1 MDTLPPVR
9 SHAAAPPPPSGS
21 TGPAFGQFLRR
32 AREARGLTLQQV
44 SDETKIPKR
53 HLAALELGNLS
64 AVPSGIYQRAEIRA
78 FAKSVGLDQNVALAQ
93 FERLLESSDETTTA
107 STPGSTDESRPRMLA
122 MIGVIS
128 IAIAAVSV
136 VAMWTYTR
144 EPLTSRQPIPTVP
157 HPTSEAARELPPVPK
172 QAAKI
177 VPQAQPNDVVA
188 ALPLSETEKIE
199 LTEGLMNG
207 VLIITTEPAGAR
219 VTVNGVGWG
228 VTPVTIQNLPNGD
241 HRIRVTKEGYV
252 SAERSVSISNEI
264 VAHKINIEL
273 AVRE

>member
-9 SHAAAPPPPSGS
+9 SPAAAPPPPPGS
-21 TGPAFGQFLRR
+21 AGPAFGQFLRR
-32 AREARGLTLQQV
+32 AREERGLTLQQV

-53 HLAALELGNLS
+53 HLIALELGNLS

-93 FERLLESSDETTTA
+93 FERLLESSDDSTA
-107 STPGSTDESRPRMLA
+107 AASQPHTDESRPRELA
-122 MIGVIS
+122 VIGVIS
-128 IAIAAVSV
+128 IAIAAVSI

-144 EPLTSRQPIPTVP
+144 EPLTSRQPILTVP
-157 HPTSEAARELPPVPK
+157 YTTSEAARELPPVPK

-177 VPQAQPNDVVA
+177 VAKAQPDGVVGA
-188 ALPLSETEKIE
+188 KPLSETEKIE

-219 VTVNGVGWG
+219 VTLNGVGWG
-228 VTPVTIQNLPNGD
+228 VTPIAIHNLPNGD

-252 SAERSVSISNEI
+252 SAEQFVSISDEI
-264 VAHKINIEL
+264 PAHKINIEL
-273 AVRE
+273 PVRE